1 MIKRIVK
8 KGSRIVPHL
17 FTKNMKYTKII
28 LLKENEMNTITITKK
43 DEIVMRLVHYFITE
57 ENYTP
62 IIVNGVK
69 DEVWLENSE
78 AKYKIVRINSNYIHN
93 NEQFAVDLFKIKNV
107 MRQIKKKTVSLTMDT
122 FNIFLDVNEDVKLID
137 DKHIKSVILKDVS
150 DKETT
155 KIIPFFPGIENKLL
169 KDTKGLDLIINV
181 TEDINKKTEKNNKI
195 YEATFKPKKIIIT
208 YAIMAICAILF
219 LLTYVLGSGS
229 MNGETMYKF
238 GAVSAPAIKMGQIW
252 RLATGTLLHAGII
265 HLFVN
270 MYSLCIIGSQL
281 ENFIGKKKFLFVYVI
296 SAISGSLM
304 SCLFSNNLSV
314 GASGAIFGL
323 LGSMLYFGYH
333 YRLFLGNVLR
343 AQIIPIIALNLFLGF
358 MINGI
363 DNAAHIGGLI
373 GGYLAMMA
381 VGVTG
386 KSEKNDK
393 INGTI
398 VLVIYIAFLIF
409 MLFR

>member
-1 MIKRIVK
+1 
-8 KGSRIVPHL
+8 
-17 FTKNMKYTKII
+17 
-28 LLKENEMNTITITKK
+28 MNTITITKK

-57 ENYTP
+57 ENYVP

-93 NEQFAVDLFKIKNV
+93 NEQFNLDLFKIKNV

-122 FNIFLDVNEDVKLID
+122 FNIFLDVNDDVKLMD

-169 KDTKGLDLIINV
+169 KDTQGLDLILNV
-181 TEDINKKTEKNNKI
+181 TEDINKKTEKNNRI
-195 YEATFKPKKIIIT
+195 YEATFKPKKIIMT
-208 YAIMAICAILF
+208 YAIMAICAVLF
-219 LLTYVLGSGS
+219 LLTYALGDGS
-229 MNGETMYKF
+229 MNALTLYKF
-238 GAVSAPAIKMGQIW
+238 GAVSAPAIQAGEVW
-252 RLATGTLLHAGII
+252 RLITGTLLHAGII

-296 SAISGSLM
+296 SALSGSLM
-304 SCLFSNNLSV
+304 SSIFSTTISV

-343 AQIIPIIALNLFLGF
+343 AQIIPLIILNLFLGF
-358 MINGI
+358 MMSGI

-381 VGVTG
+381 CGIAG
-386 KSEKNDK
+386 KSEKTDR
-393 INGTI
+393 INGAI
-398 VLVIYIAFLIF
+398 VLVIYLAFIAF